1 MQAEHCL
8 ICPIISAQVIGART
22 IVSQSTRYQLH
33 CQLIWLMQD
42 QFPDY

>member
-8 ICPIISAQVIGART
+8 ICLIILAQVIGART
-22 IVSQSTRYQLH
+22 IVSQFARYQLH
-33 CQLIWLMQD
+33 CQLIWLMHD